1 MANKTTIADI
11 AKQLGIATSTVSRA
25 INNHPNISEN
35 VKNKVWELAN
45 KMGYGRNLNLQ
56 RANNIVIIVPEL
68 YNQFYCSIIDAISM
82 HIKSSYYNVAI
93 FCSYNSHEKEKQI
106 IDNLDT
112 DQLAFLIL
120 SRSMDSVNSKHLTQ
134 VANKGIPIIMFNRVD
149 YDFRCPKFVIDNYM
163 DAYLATNHL
172 IKSGYK
178 RIAFAA
184 KHYNCN
190 VYNERIRAYRDA
202 LEHAEIEFDDD
213 LVIYSELTTED
224 IRKVI
229 DIFMSLS
236 PAVDALLL
244 PNFYAALEA
253 TRMAKNRNISIPAQ
267 LGVLSFDEEI
277 YSQLNTPSIT
287 TIERPLAKLGEAIA
301 QQVNYFVE
309 FKKLNAKNLN
319 VFSSDLIIRGS
330 TLRKNNFTMNFSDD

>member
-1 MANKTTIADI
+1 MANKITIADI
-11 AKQLGIATSTVSRA
+11 ARQLGIATSTVSRA

-35 VKNKVWELAN
+35 VKMRVWEVAN

-68 YNQFYCSIIDAISM
+68 YNQFYCSIIDAISTN
-82 HIKSSYYNVAI
+82 IKSTNYNVGI
-93 FCSYNSHEKEKQI
+93 HCSYNSHDKEVQI
-106 IDNLDT
+106 IDNLNT
-112 DQLAFLIL
+112 DELAFLII
-120 SRSMDSVNSKHLTQ
+120 SRSMDSLNSKHLNQ

-163 DAYLATNHL
+163 DGYLATNHL

-202 LEHAEIEFDDD
+202 LEHAEIEFDND
-213 LVIYSELTTED
+213 LVIYSELTAED

-229 DIFMSLS
+229 ELFLS
-236 PAVDALLL
+236 VVPPIDALLL

-253 TRMAKNRNISIPAQ
+253 TRIAKNRNMSIPTQ

-287 TIERPLAKLGEAIA
+287 TIERPLTKLGEAIA
-301 QQVNYFVE
+301 QQVNYFLE
-309 FKKLNAKNLN
+309 NKKMLAKNLN
-319 VFSSDLIIRGS
+319 IFSSDLIIRGS
-330 TLRKNNFTMNFSDD
+330 TLRKNKLSSYVE